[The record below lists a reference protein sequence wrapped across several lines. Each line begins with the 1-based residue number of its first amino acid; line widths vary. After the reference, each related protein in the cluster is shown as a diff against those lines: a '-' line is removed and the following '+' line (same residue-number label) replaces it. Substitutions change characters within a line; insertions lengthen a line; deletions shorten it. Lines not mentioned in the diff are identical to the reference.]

1 MKPPSRFL
9 ISLFEQAVQNAQPRY
24 CLPPHLPPPAK
35 GRNVVLGA
43 GKASAEMAKVL
54 EDHWPGPLEGLV
66 VTRYGHR
73 VDCDQVE
80 ILEAGHPVPD
90 QSGVEASA
98 RMLELAHSLGPDD
111 QAICLISGGGSAL
124 LTLPAPGLSL
134 EDKQSVTASLLR
146 CGATIH
152 QMNTVRKHLSAIKG
166 GRLAAACFP
175 ASVLTLAISDV
186 PRDDPE
192 VIASGPSV
200 PDPSTLADA
209 LNVLEH
215 FGINAPQNV
224 LDHLKKTSS
233 ETPKPGGT
241 SWKNSRY
248 ELIARPQQSLEAA
261 AEEGR
266 KAGLNVIILGD
277 SLEGESRE
285 SAIVHAGIARQILRH
300 QQPIPPPALILSGG
314 ETSVTLRGKGAGG
327 PNTEFILS
335 LLCELKGEPGIYAVA
350 CDTDG
355 IDGSEDNAGAWIAP
369 ESHAQAQAKNLNP
382 QEYLQDNN
390 SHGFFKQLDSL
401 VVSGPTLTNVNDFRA
416 ILVEDP
422 NQPSRF
428 GG

>member
-90 QSGVEASA
+90 QSGIEASA
-98 RMLELAHSLGPDD
+98 RMLELAQSLGPDD

-166 GRLAAACFP
+166 GRLAAACF
-175 ASVLTLAISDV
+175 L
-186 PRDDPE
+186 
-192 VIASGPSV
+192 
-200 PDPSTLADA
+200 
-209 LNVLEH
+209 H
-215 FGINAPQNV
+215 
-224 LDHLKKTSS
+224 
-233 ETPKPGGT
+233 
-241 SWKNSRY
+241 
-248 ELIARPQQSLEAA
+248 
-261 AEEGR
+261 
-266 KAGLNVIILGD
+266 
-277 SLEGESRE
+277 
-285 SAIVHAGIARQILRH
+285 
-300 QQPIPPPALILSGG
+300 
-314 ETSVTLRGKGAGG
+314 
-327 PNTEFILS
+327 
-335 LLCELKGEPGIYAVA
+335 
-350 CDTDG
+350 
-355 IDGSEDNAGAWIAP
+355 
-369 ESHAQAQAKNLNP
+369 
-382 QEYLQDNN
+382 
-390 SHGFFKQLDSL
+390 
-401 VVSGPTLTNVNDFRA
+401 
-416 ILVEDP
+416 
-422 NQPSRF
+422 RF
-428 GG
+428 